1 MMWHQPPF
9 ALGGTGRARLRVRGL
24 SAGYGPI
31 AVLRELSLDVEPG
44 LTVILGPNGAGKT
57 TLLRALNG
65 LIPFN
70 GEVLYGSEDLPEKT
84 HEIVSAGIAL
94 VAEGRQL
101 FPQMSVLENLELG
114 GWLLSKAQRAHQVEQ
129 VMSDFPKLRERANQL
144 AGTMSGGEQQMVA
157 IARAMVSRPR
167 LLMLDEPS
175 LGLAPKM
182 VAEVLSIAR
191 RIADAGTTVLM
202 VEQNVKKA
210 LAVADRGYVLERG
223 AIVASGPAK
232 LLSRSSVVRE
242 AYLGATDT
250 HSYSAADAAGRHKV
264 LNEVSYQ
271 GVSHG

>member
-9 ALGGTGRARLRVRGL
+9 ELGISRLARLRVRGL

-31 AVLRELSLDVEPG
+31 AVLRGLSLDVEPG

-65 LIPFN
+65 LIPFT
-70 GEVLYGSEDLPEKT
+70 GEVLYDGDDLPEKT

-114 GWLLSKAQRAHQVEQ
+114 GWLLAKGERASRVEQ
-129 VMSDFPKLRERANQL
+129 VMADFPKLRERAGQM

-210 LAVADRGYVLERG
+210 LSIADRGYVLERG

-242 AYLGATDT
+242 AYLGAQDT
-250 HSYSAADAAGRHKV
+250 SSYSAADAARRNV
-264 LNEVSYQ
+264 VPNE